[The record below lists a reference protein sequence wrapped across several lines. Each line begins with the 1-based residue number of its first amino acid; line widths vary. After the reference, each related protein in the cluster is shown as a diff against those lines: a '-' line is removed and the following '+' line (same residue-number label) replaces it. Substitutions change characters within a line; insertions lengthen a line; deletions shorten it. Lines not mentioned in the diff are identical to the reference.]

1 MAIVPDFYRGKV
13 AKDHEEAGHFL
24 NDLDW
29 FGAVQDIQA
38 AVDYL
43 KANGVEKIGCVGFC
57 MGGALTIAASVLV
70 DGLSAAAPFYG
81 IPSLQLADPGKAR
94 TPMQCHFGTKDNL
107 KGFSDPEAQ
116 DALEKTLRENN
127 IVFEFYRYEG
137 ADHAFVNDSNV
148 QKYNAECAK
157 LAHERTLE
165 FFEKYLK

>member
-13 AKDHEEAGHFL
+13 AKDHEEAGHYMG
-24 NDLDW
+24 NLDW

-81 IPSLQLADPGKAR
+81 IPSLQLADPAKAR

-116 DALEKTLRENN
+116 DALEKTLKENN

-137 ADHAFVNDSNV
+137 ADHAFANDSNV
-148 QKYNAECAK
+148 EKYNAECAK
-157 LAHERTLE
+157 LAHERTLD
-165 FFEKYLK
+165 FFERYLK